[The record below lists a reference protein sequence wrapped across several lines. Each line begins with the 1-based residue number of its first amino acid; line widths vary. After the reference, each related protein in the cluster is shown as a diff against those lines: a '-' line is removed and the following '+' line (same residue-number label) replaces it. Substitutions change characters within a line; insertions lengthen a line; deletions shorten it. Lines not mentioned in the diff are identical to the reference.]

1 MRKFITT
8 LLLSIVFSTPSIAT
22 EFSEVWKC
30 KDTFDHDEEKVIVTA
45 KVNKSL
51 VNGQIIVS
59 GITHETRYGVEDF
72 EHTTE
77 YYVQGFNRRWD
88 FGDENQYSFLI
99 KPNGDGHY
107 YVFKDNEVTK
117 PTMFMKCWQK
127 EREDTELKKIANQP
141 PAKNWN

>member
-30 KDTFDHDEEKVIVTA
+30 NDSSQYDYDEDKVIVTA

-51 VNGQIIVS
+51 VTGEI
-59 GITHETRYGVEDF
+59 GVAGVK
-72 EHTTE
+72 HTTE

-117 PTMFMKCWQK
+117 PTMFMKCWENK
-127 EREDTELKKIANQP
+127 
-141 PAKNWN
+141 